1 MAFTNEG
8 SGFVFG
14 YLVHQ
19 KIFNTDT
26 LSNNSLAY
34 NVSQEINASKS
45 VPSVVVF
52 SSLSVIYFFS
62 FIVNILFY
70 LGIIQWTTSRIGWVL
85 SMTVGTSTV
94 ESMNA
99 ASNIFIGQA
108 MAPLLI
114 KPYLSQISV
123 SEIHAILTSGF
134 STIAGTVMAAYI
146 NFGVSPAHLLSA
158 SVMSAPAA
166 LAAAKLLLPETEQG
180 QEEDYDEEHGEQ
192 RRRRNS
198 FQMSSMT
205 ENCGNLLDAATQGAS
220 SAALLVIN
228 ITAIVV
234 AFIAFVAFLNSV
246 VGFFGGLIG
255 FPDTTFES
263 LLGKIVVVER
273 WEKILMTFKKA
284 MPLFRWPLS

>member
-1 MAFTNEG
+1 M
-8 SGFVFG
+8 
-14 YLVHQ
+14 
-19 KIFNTDT
+19 
-26 LSNNSLAY
+26 
-34 NVSQEINASKS
+34 
-45 VPSVVVF
+45 
-52 SSLSVIYFFS
+52 
-62 FIVNILFY
+62 
-70 LGIIQWTTSRIGWVL
+70 
-85 SMTVGTSTV
+85 
-94 ESMNA
+94 
-99 ASNIFIGQA
+99 
-108 MAPLLI
+108 
-114 KPYLSQISV
+114 

-166 LAAAKLLLPETEQG
+166 LAAAKLLLPETDQG
-180 QEEDYDEEHGEQ
+180 EEEYDEEDGE
-192 RRRRNS
+192 RRRRPSSS

-234 AFIAFVAFLNSV
+234 AFIAFVAFLNAV

-263 LLGKIVVVER
+263 LLGKI
-273 WEKILMTFKKA
+273 
-284 MPLFRWPLS
+284 LSYGKTKNPK

>member
-1 MAFTNEG
+1 
-8 SGFVFG
+8 
-14 YLVHQ
+14 
-19 KIFNTDT
+19 
-26 LSNNSLAY
+26 
-34 NVSQEINASKS
+34 
-45 VPSVVVF
+45 
-52 SSLSVIYFFS
+52 
-62 FIVNILFY
+62 
-70 LGIIQWTTSRIGWVL
+70 
-85 SMTVGTSTV
+85 
-94 ESMNA
+94 MNA

-273 WEKILMTFKKA
+273 WGKISNDLQRLCLCSGGLYLRSGLVGMSQRRHFA
-284 MPLFRWPLS
+284 GHQDGGQRIHCLPPSGAFD